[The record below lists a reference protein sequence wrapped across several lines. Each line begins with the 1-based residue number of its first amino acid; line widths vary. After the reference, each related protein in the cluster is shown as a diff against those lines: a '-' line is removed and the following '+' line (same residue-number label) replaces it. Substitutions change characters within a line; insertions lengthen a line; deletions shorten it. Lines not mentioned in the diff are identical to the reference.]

1 MPFQVIMS
9 GQNPKKYKESFF
21 NLHFTSTIS
30 ISLVLFMIGL
40 IVSLYLT
47 THYFTVKSKENIS
60 LSIILNDTISET
72 DLSRLERYL
81 NATEYTKQVV
91 YISRDSALKEHIAA
105 IGEDPSEF
113 LGYNPLN
120 ASLEVFLSSEYTS
133 TDSINNVILPRLQ
146 IFNGITNIT
155 YQKEMIE
162 LLNNNI
168 NKLSLILSLI
178 ALVMLFISI
187 VLINN
192 TIRLSIYSKRFIINT
207 MQLVG
212 AKNSFIRR
220 PFLKRSLLNSF
231 IATLLA
237 LLLLGGSI
245 YLVQIQLGTAV
256 NLYHA
261 EIVVPVVIIIF
272 IISIIINC
280 IATIAAVNRYLRMR
294 TEQLYF
300 I

>member
-1 MPFQVIMS
+1 MS
-9 GQNPKKYKESFF
+9 NQKPKKYKESFF
-21 NLHFTSTIS
+21 NLHFTSTVS
-30 ISLVLFMIGL
+30 ISLVLFVIGL

-60 LSIILNDTISET
+60 LSIILNDTINET

-113 LGYNPLN
+113 LGYNPLS
-120 ASLEVFLSSEYTS
+120 ASLEVFLTSEYAS
-133 TDSINNVILPRLQ
+133 TDSINSVILPRLQ
-146 IFNGITNIT
+146 IFDGITNIT

-178 ALVMLFISI
+178 ALIMLFISI

-220 PFLKRSLLNSF
+220 PFVRRSIINSF
-231 IATLLA
+231 IATFLA
-237 LLLLGGSI
+237 LLMLGGSI
-245 YLVQIQLGTAV
+245 YLVQIQIGTVV
-256 NLYHA
+256 NLYHL
-261 EIVVPVVIIIF
+261 EIIIPVVIVVFF
-272 IISIIINC
+272 ISLIINY
-280 IATIAAVNRYLRMR
+280 IATVAAVNRYLRMR

>member
-1 MPFQVIMS
+1 MS
-9 GQNPKKYKESFF
+9 DLKPKKYRESFF

-47 THYFTVKSKENIS
+47 THYFTIKSKENIS
-60 LSIILNDTISET
+60 LSIILNDTISDN
-72 DLSRLERYL
+72 DLTRLERYL
-81 NATEYTKQVV
+81 NATEYTKEVI
-91 YISRDSALKEHIAA
+91 YISRDSALQEHIAA

-113 LGYNPLN
+113 LGYNPLS
-120 ASLEVFLSSEYTS
+120 ASLEVFLTS
-133 TDSINNVILPRLQ
+133 KYACNDSINNVILPRLQ
-146 IFNGITNIT
+146 IFNGITNVT
-155 YQKEMIE
+155 YQKEMISM
-162 LLNNNI
+162 LNNNI
-168 NKLSLILSLI
+168 NKLSLILSII

-220 PFLKRSLLNSF
+220 PFIKRSFINSF
-231 IATLLA
+231 IATFLA
-237 LLLLGGSI
+237 LLMLSGSI
-245 YLVQIQLGTAV
+245 YFVQTQIGASI
-256 NLYHA
+256 NLYHL
-261 EIVVPVVIIIF
+261 EIIIPTVIVIF
-272 IISIIINC
+272 ITSIIINY
-280 IATIAAVNRYLRMR
+280 IATMAAVNRYLRMR